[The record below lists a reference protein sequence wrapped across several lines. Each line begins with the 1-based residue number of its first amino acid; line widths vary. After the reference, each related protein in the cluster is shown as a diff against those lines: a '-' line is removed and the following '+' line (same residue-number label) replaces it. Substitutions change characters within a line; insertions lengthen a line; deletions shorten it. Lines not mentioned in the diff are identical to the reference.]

1 MCLSKSLTLF
11 IFLPSWWCHVMF
23 SHTAPLM
30 GLEKAMM
37 SKYCNALL
45 QVFTLASPTMSF
57 ECLWPLCITSQVWSW
72 ESEVCILLSLFGVR
86 NWSSPFTQSLSITGL
101 WLTLIFSHI
110 LFLASSLGIVRCTI
124 PAMLSLN
131 FPWVSTPH
139 SSLSPNLNYFCS
151 SWGLQRLK
159 MLDLCSP
166 RWWHK
171 PTQHGGFF
179 RRKGWM
185 RESTTLILQFLLIL
199 CVTLGTR
206 SGFRMGRML
215 IFSARLDIC
224 ICWQCESVIT
234 HWGIKD

>member
-1 MCLSKSLTLF
+1 M
-11 IFLPSWWCHVMF
+11 
-23 SHTAPLM
+23 
-30 GLEKAMM
+30 
-37 SKYCNALL
+37 
-45 QVFTLASPTMSF
+45 FTLTSPTMSF
-57 ECLWPLCITSQVWSW
+57 ECLWPLCITSQVWRW
-72 ESEVCILLSLFGVR
+72 ESEVCTFLSFFWIR

-124 PAMLSLN
+124 PATLSLN

-159 MLDLCSP
+159 MPDLCSP

-171 PTQHGGFF
+171 PAEHGFLWG
-179 RRKGWM
+179 KGWM
-185 RESTTLILQFLLIL
+185 GESTALILQFLLIL
-199 CVTLGTR
+199 CVTLGAR
-206 SGFRMGRML
+206 SGFRMGHTL